1 MTTKALLPLLITTLL
16 AVLLVVGLNADG
28 HSASADD
35 FVFQKCPTPTPGTP
49 TPTNTPGGPTKTSTV
64 TSTPCSV
71 KLTST
76 PTVTP
81 TLPPDSAMSLRV
93 DAAQTQD
100 CPGGPQQGKVCV
112 TLGQKFDVIVV
123 ADEIPLV
130 GYFRAQAWI
139 DYDSQ
144 GLVHKKNTQVLWVD
158 CDVAG
163 FLRTQD
169 IPNNG
174 AAAGC
179 QTALLPPGPAS
190 FRKGDL
196 FSFSLTCTSTQ
207 SSSQINLL
215 PYGDPVAGTSG
226 AVFIEPDGTPHIPSF
241 TGILVN
247 CVSSPTPTPTKQPD
261 PGDTDGDG
269 CSDEREN
276 GPDETLGGR
285 RDYKNPWDF
294 YDVVGGGGG
303 PPDQII
309 DLPNDILGVIQ
320 RFAPAG
326 AAPYDVQF
334 DRGVS
339 SGPNTWNMTA
349 PDGVIDLPND
359 ILGVILQFNHSCQ

>member
-81 TLPPDSAMSLRV
+81 TLPSDTAMSLRV
-93 DAAQTQD
+93 DASQTQD
-100 CPGGPQQGKVCV
+100 CPGGPVPGEVCV
-112 TLGQKFDVIVV
+112 VLGGKFDVTVV
-123 ADEIPLV
+123 ADAIPLTN
-130 GYFRAQAWI
+130 GYNPVQAWI
-139 DYDSQ
+139 NYGDDLGDTTLTGQ
-144 GLVHKKNTQVLWVD
+144 PKAIEVIWPD
-158 CDVAG
+158 CDVASFAANSSDTG
-163 FLRTQD
+163 GNSNHDAAMARCQNGV
-169 IPNNG
+169 IPP
-174 AAAGC
+174 
-179 QTALLPPGPAS
+179 LPPS
-190 FRKGDL
+190 FHKGGL

-207 SSSQINLL
+207 SSNQIDLL
-215 PYGDPVAGTSG
+215 PYGDPVAGTDG
-226 AVFIEPDGTPHIPSF
+226 ALFVELDVLGGTPRIPSL

-247 CVSSPTPTPTKQPD
+247 CEASPTPTPTKQPD

-276 GPDETLGGR
+276 GPDETLGGQ

-294 YDVVGGGGG
+294 YDVLG
-303 PPDQII
+303 PGAALPKDQII
-309 DLPNDILGVIQ
+309 DLPKRHLRCHPTLRATRN
-320 RFAPAG
+320 G
-326 AAPYDVQF
+326 A
-334 DRGVS
+334 
-339 SGPNTWNMTA
+339 N
-349 PDGVIDLPND
+349 L
-359 ILGVILQFNHSCQ
+359 